1 MSFHI
6 CEYRKLQFLPD
17 DEDESARGN
26 EHVGGLLNHA
36 GLRELLDKSKDNFY
50 IIARSNEQIG
60 GLLDHAGL
68 WELLDK
74 E

>member
-26 EHVGGLLNHA
+26 EHVGGLLDHT
-36 GLRELLDKSKDNFY
+36 GL
-50 IIARSNEQIG
+50 G
-60 GLLDHAGL
+60 
-68 WELLDK
+68 ELLDK

>member
-26 EHVGGLLNHA
+26 EHIGGLLN
-36 GLRELLDKSKDNFY
+36 
-50 IIARSNEQIG
+50 QT
-60 GLLDHAGL
+60 GL